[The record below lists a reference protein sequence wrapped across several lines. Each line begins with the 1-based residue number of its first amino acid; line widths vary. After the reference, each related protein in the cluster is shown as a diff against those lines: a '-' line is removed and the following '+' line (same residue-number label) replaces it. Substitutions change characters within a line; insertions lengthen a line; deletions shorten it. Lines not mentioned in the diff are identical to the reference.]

1 MSGLLGEVESLYAVA
16 VMSPNA
22 LTEHTISDWF
32 DGVAATTQLDKPAAK
47 LLRRLVRT
55 AQKLSLFWRS
65 DTRVGDLDLDWRTRV
80 DIAMGPRAW
89 RPVLDL
95 SQHILAEQ
103 PSEETFE
110 SVRELFRIVNGDV
123 WLEGVGYEEWLQDA
137 GRT

>member
-1 MSGLLGEVESLYAVA
+1 MTGLLGEVESLYTIA

-22 LTEHTISDWF
+22 LSERMISDWL
-32 DGVAATTQLDKPAAK
+32 DGVAATTQLDKHAAK

-65 DTRVGDLDLDWRTRV
+65 DTRVADLDLDWRTRV

-95 SQHILAEQ
+95 SQVLALL
-103 PSEETFE
+103 
-110 SVRELFRIVNGDV
+110 V
-123 WLEGVGYEEWLQDA
+123 
-137 GRT
+137 